1 MDQRVIIPLALV
13 ATSVLSLFVIYKYSF
28 LFIFLGTLLYFIF
41 LLYRNCFVS
50 DSDNKL
56 TMKDFF
62 MNLLYISPIL
72 LVSRNAWQVYGIEI
86 DKKTVMEDSNL
97 WAIYVVL
104 YLLILI
110 QALIVFWT
118 THEFLSDKN
127 FVVFNTFKRN
137 IYFVFIFV
145 FSMFIL
151 PLTYELTRVGINR

>member
-13 ATSVLSLFVIYKYSF
+13 GTSVLSLFVIYKYSF

-41 LLYRNCFVS
+41 LLYRNCFAA
-50 DSDNKL
+50 DGNKL
-56 TMKDFF
+56 TTKDFF

-72 LVSRNAWQVYGIEI
+72 LVSKNAWQVYGIEI

-97 WAIYVVL
+97 WSIYVVL

-110 QALIVFWT
+110 QALIVFWA
-118 THEFLSDKN
+118 THEFLSSDD
-127 FVVFNTFKRN
+127 FVVFNSFKRI